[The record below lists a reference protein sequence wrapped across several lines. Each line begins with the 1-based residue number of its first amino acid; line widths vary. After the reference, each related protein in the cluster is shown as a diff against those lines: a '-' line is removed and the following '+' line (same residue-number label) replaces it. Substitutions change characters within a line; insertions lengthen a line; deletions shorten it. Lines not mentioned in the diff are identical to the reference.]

1 MNNLEK
7 IKNIEFLRVIG
18 CIAIILFHFFNG
30 HGFYELYGTIWNYGQ
45 LYWNT
50 LNGNKAVDLFFIL
63 SGLFFTLKLAPPPN
77 LPSMYDFVKKK
88 VLRLWPV
95 LIWSMFLSLL
105 ISLTGAFRFS
115 FFNNILTLLGLNGT
129 GLVFKHGNVGVFWY
143 VSAMLW
149 VLILF
154 YYLLKNFDK
163 KIVNLI
169 IALLIYFSYAFILNA
184 RNGSIGNHVQTFYYI
199 FNIGILRAL
208 GGIGIGYFIGEWYK
222 NNKEKIKNLTLSL
235 KTTLIITALEL
246 CCLYF
251 IIYNLMLHKLRYNN
265 QIIFIIVFA
274 TIIVLFLLNKGYI
287 SKALNNDFSVFLGK
301 YTYSIYMTHTLIK
314 EVFKNLIW
322 KYYLTFGIAHPVLTI
337 IIALS
342 SVLIIGV
349 FTYHCV
355 EKPAAEYIKQKIK

>member
-63 SGLFFTLKLAPPPN
+63 SGLFFTLKLAPTPN

-95 LIWSMFLSLL
+95 LIWVIFLNLVCSF
-105 ISLTGAFRFS
+105 IGVVKFS
-115 FFNNILTLLGLNGT
+115 TLDNLLTLLGLNGN
-129 GLVFKHGNVGVFWY
+129 GIALKAGNAGVFWY

-149 VLILF
+149 ILILF

-169 IALLIYFSYAFILNA
+169 IAILIYFSYVFLLHA
-184 RNGSIGNHVQTFYYI
+184 RNGSIGNQLQTFNYI
-199 FNIGILRAL
+199 FNVGILRAL

-322 KYYLTFGIAHPVLTI
+322 KYYLTFGIAYPVLTI